1 MSEPPFTIRI
11 RSENNPDMD
20 WMVKPDEVTFLQ
32 TLEVFSQIMPQAT
45 HSAFEYEDED
55 GDRITVRSDDEMR
68 DMFNYYFK
76 ELSEEDRA
84 RGLLPPLIIFPKH
97 GKTPRKRNIHGL
109 KIRTGS
115 DSEEKE
121 TEPSQNRL
129 SHSEQNNQTEVGFES
144 ILSHGW
150 ITKESLRY
158 VELIGKGN
166 GGRVYRT
173 VHTPSGKIMAV
184 KEIELDISVTIQ
196 KQIISELEILY
207 KCNSRMIISFFGAFF
222 LENKISI
229 CTEYMDGGS
238 LDRYMPVTERV
249 LGQISLC
256 VVEGM
261 LYMWDLKI
269 LHRDIKPYN
278 ILVNTAGEVKLCD
291 FGVST
296 QLEKSIAITHLGTCY
311 YMAPERLKG
320 DAYGNPAEVWSLGI
334 TLFELAT
341 GKFPFAKLNIS
352 NGSSQ
357 PQLFQIMDV
366 IIADPHLKLPTNQF
380 SSELIDFVNS
390 CLHKTPSF
398 RLSGQDML
406 RHPFLQRQDCMD
418 PSIIAELVAHKQQS
432 HQQQNMDS

>member
-1 MSEPPFTIRI
+1 MSDPPFTIRI
-11 RSENNPDMD
+11 RSDNTPDMD

-32 TLEVFSQIMPQAT
+32 TLEVFSQLMPQTT

-55 GDRITVRSDDEMR
+55 GDRITVRSDDEMK

-97 GKTPRKRNIHGL
+97 GKTPSKRNIHGL

-115 DSEEKE
+115 ETDDKE
-121 TEPSQNRL
+121 MESAPYRL
-129 SHSEQNNQTEVGFES
+129 SHSEQNNQAEVGFES

-158 VELIGKGN
+158 VDLVGKGN
-166 GGRVYRT
+166 GGRVYRA
-173 VHTPSGKIMAV
+173 VHIPSGKLMAV
-184 KEIELDISVTIQ
+184 KEIELDITVTIQ

-222 LENKISI
+222 LENTISI

-238 LDRYMPVTERV
+238 LDRYMPVSERV

-311 YMAPERLKG
+311 YMAPERLTG
-320 DAYGNPAEVWSLGI
+320 ESYGSPAEVWSFGV

-341 GKFPFAKLNIS
+341 GKFPFASLNVPKD
-352 NGSSQ
+352 SSQ
-357 PQLFQIMDV
+357 LQLFQIMNV
-366 IIADPHLKLPTNQF
+366 IITEPHLKLPADTF
-380 SSELIDFVNS
+380 SQELIDFINK
-390 CLHKTPSF
+390 CLHKTPSL
-398 RLSGQDML
+398 RLLGQDL
-406 RHPFLQRQDCMD
+406 QRHPFLQCQDCLD
-418 PSIIAELVAHKQQS
+418 PSIIAELVAQKQHS
-432 HQQQNMDS
+432 HHQHAMDS